1 MFETATKKKFR
12 FPFKGQISVEDLWDL
27 TAEQLDSV
35 YKALSR
41 EKKTMDEPSLAT
53 ETNETDSDLEMK
65 IAIVKHIYA
74 VKEDEKKRRLRRAE
88 VLAQKRRLKDLI
100 ADKEDEALKNKS
112 IDDLQKMLDSMEE

>member
-65 IAIVKHIYA
+65 IAIVKHVYA